1 MAYPAGHYKKIKFEV
16 VTTKVTTIELDGV
29 SDDAIYDLENDD
41 HVQSLWL
48 SDYNRGTFNK
58 NEIRSSH
65 HQEINLIEVV
75 A

>member
-16 VTTKVTTIELDGV
+16 VTTKVTTIEVDGI

-58 NEIRSSH
+58 NETDSDIK
-65 HQEINLIEVV
+65 QEINFIEVV

>member
-16 VTTKVTTIELDGV
+16 ITTKVETFVVDGY
-29 SDDAIYDLENDD
+29 SDEQIYDLENDD
-41 HVQSLWL
+41 HVKSLWL

-58 NEIRSSH
+58 NEIRSSN
-65 HQEINLIEVV
+65 HQEINFIEVV